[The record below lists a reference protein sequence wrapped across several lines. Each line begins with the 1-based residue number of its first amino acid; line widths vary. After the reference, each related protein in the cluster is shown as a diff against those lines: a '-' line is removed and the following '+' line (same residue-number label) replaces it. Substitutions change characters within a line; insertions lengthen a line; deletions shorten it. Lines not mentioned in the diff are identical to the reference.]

1 MTAESGL
8 STTFDKVLSI
18 DFAEQFGQKLKTL
31 TELLGIQRV
40 IPMPAGSSIKT
51 YTSSVT
57 LDGTVV
63 GKGDII
69 PLSEVELAE
78 GTPITLTW
86 DKKRKAVAME
96 DIQAYGFDTALTRT
110 DNKLL
115 SEIQKGVR
123 TKLLAQL
130 ATGTTSTRAEDL
142 QAAMAQ
148 NWAAVTAKFDEDDV
162 EVISFINPYD
172 AGNYLAS
179 ANVTIQTAFGMT
191 YLEGFMNN
199 RVVFMSAQIPDGTV
213 YSTAA
218 DNLVAAYAK
227 MGGGEIAKAFDFVTD
242 STGIIGVTHDINK
255 QRLQAETITAYG
267 LELFAERLDGVVIC
281 TIQPEVTYT
290 AVADGAAGET
300 TSTKITLTF
309 SETVTGLKAT
319 DITLVN
325 GTGKATK
332 GDLTAGADNT
342 YVLTISAVTEGTV
355 VVTVKDIKGYNFTT
369 PSVTV
374 DVFKE
379 EA

>member
-1 MTAESGL
+1 MAAESGL

-31 TELLGIQRV
+31 TELLGVQRV
-40 IPMPAGSSIKT
+40 IPMAAGSSIKT

-63 GKGDII
+63 GKGDVI

-110 DNKLL
+110 DSKLL
-115 SEIQKGVR
+115 NEIQKGVR

-199 RVVFMSAQIPDGTV
+199 RVVFMSAQIPTGTI

-290 AVADGAAGET
+290 AAADG
-300 TSTKITLTF
+300 K
-309 SETVTGLKAT
+309 TG
-319 DITLVN
+319 DYFN
-325 GTGKATK
+325 
-332 GDLTAGADNT
+332 
-342 YVLTISAVTEGTV
+342 
-355 VVTVKDIKGYNFTT
+355 
-369 PSVTV
+369 
-374 DVFKE
+374 
-379 EA
+379 